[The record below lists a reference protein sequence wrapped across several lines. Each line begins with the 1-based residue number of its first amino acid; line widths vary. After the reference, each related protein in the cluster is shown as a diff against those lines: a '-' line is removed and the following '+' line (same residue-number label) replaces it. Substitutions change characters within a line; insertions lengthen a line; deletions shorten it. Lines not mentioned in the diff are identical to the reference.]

1 MSGESSKRSNLI
13 DVSYSQ
19 LHAILSGQQ
28 DGTTVDQIIEHVT
41 PRLEQLRNISEP
53 FGKPSDASRKKIDGG
68 AAVLNDG
75 VTLRIDDADKEFVFA
90 VSAKFQIDQVQAL
103 ILLRSFLYNK
113 GLPST
118 VGAKEDASLVEE
130 LLVAITP
137 FYFSERLSVLRVLL
151 PLLRAMGDPDDPLCE
166 FATTFIPTL
175 IPDGPKFAELIV
187 SEYTLKTRARVP
199 ETMMRNPREAA
210 REAKQNSAEQLVLL
224 EVLFATMWDYVKCD
238 GTIVPKI
245 FEAAYDT
252 SLGSSQLN
260 ASLLLDEEAT
270 QLGQDIAAMW
280 TLIMIEILE
289 LETLADPSN
298 VIEFSA
304 GQDVYTSSPDALQR
318 IHELVTSH
326 DDGKYAC
333 VYMAWAF
340 VLSRL
345 AAAVA
350 DLEEIPGP
358 YRPFFESILPHL
370 QRAYS
375 TDREPAHIVM
385 TRTCL
390 HESAGLFPL
399 MLSLLTN
406 TPLFVA
412 SVAWKKAST
421 VTDPNAT
428 AYRSVVKGL
437 LIAIV
442 ELTPVEQIP
451 DNENFVEVWIALFGR
466 SESKSVALICAQYW
480 ELDWHVSS
488 ARRAVFDVARARFPI
503 QFRPL
508 VRLLQAMTGAGFLD
522 TDPLCSTQ
530 EGPQTRPASQAAV
543 RDSCARHVFYYLD
556 TLSTFSQLVPTTAS
570 TGPHALYERQLER
583 YGHPHTPIGLSYANQ
598 RQIRLPGG
606 STLPAGSAGRL
617 LSDGA
622 EFLVVCWQHTHS
634 GWKTVLEVL
643 TDYVNRRRMQSGG
656 GGYQDVSFAPRGTA
670 GQQAVTLR
678 VEDVGVEMD
687 GGGVDERVITDT
699 LDLVRSLIQDN
710 PAQAEQLMQALEA
723 GPPVVAHT
731 MTEAQ
736 PPDLVQLTT
745 TILEETLSSAHHNNP
760 HRTRLITSAMSV
772 LSAILAL
779 PRYAHRVWLYVR
791 STAALFGAD
800 RSVGFASVALASERV
815 SGRYTMTLALLNLV
829 QQLATEAS
837 SSILP
842 DNPHLQQLKEDVLL
856 RAIRFVHTEI
866 WVEHLGWKYAQKAER
881 FDIGRHVMTL
891 YGNILEHSP
900 PVLDETTQ
908 TFPFARLLQAVSD
921 LLLFKATTSTINP
934 MVSSIT
940 TGLSILESLYDS
952 RLLGDVRRLIFAL
965 AAHLR
970 LARIVLNIKIN
981 SPASNRQCLL
991 EQSLC
996 ARVSGG
1002 SFSRDVHTDPID
1014 VLALYVKSRSIG
1026 SVVPLEA
1033 MQVLCA
1039 LCTSFSMASPS
1050 PPTIMSH
1057 LNNPEGTVASLVQ
1070 IIQHPYDELALR
1082 SAVWSFISL
1091 AVGGEPALGSLFV
1104 VGQFRTPAQF
1114 KGKGKAPAAISDK
1127 PASEEKLDSALDVA
1141 TNMLEG
1147 WNEMWESNPQLL
1159 ASVMRFLE
1167 VVWQHGLEHRGVLEP
1182 LRESSDFWER
1192 ISMLACSELGPVPEY
1207 ETHSLEE
1214 VDGIRRSTHHEVI
1227 SMHAYRTL
1235 VKSYALK
1242 IIAHDIGMHFS
1253 TSKEASRSKPPSFTK
1268 MELHFKSADDLS
1280 ELLSEASPSSHDPAL
1295 YDQLAQHLE
1304 TDFPTLSLEQVR
1316 SSQPTEERE
1325 FGDDFAFSVTLFRT
1339 RLHAYRH
1346 KTTPDHHDSL
1356 VAQLHLVNMNLSLSH
1371 SQTALAE
1378 SWQLLLRKVV
1388 PYLRGDATVGAIL
1401 MASAA
1406 SISYDIAAEKRSGDM
1421 MATVHGTRLSLL
1433 LAVLEV
1439 IWFSTAADKKVE
1451 VESFVELVHNVH
1463 NIILNEAQPPSNSFL
1478 GAISV
1483 PFHRALLL
1491 ILYFCA
1497 KNAGILGR
1505 RPKALNADQRL
1516 KITSMID
1523 ATLVLVIDALRVVF
1537 ISARSRLDVE
1547 LDRDME
1553 FLVSVFEQCTRPDIN
1568 PSSALWLVRCQETDI
1583 IRASLD
1589 LYVHLDLVGLSD
1601 LPLLLARKQPLYS
1614 PHILLFHMT
1623 LAGIPSAAERFASE
1637 GVLAAYSN
1645 NSLSA
1650 AISAGMVD
1658 VTLPEMPVE
1667 RSPAHSAYCAMLGII
1682 SGVVTA
1688 LGRHNHY
1695 FDAEASGLI
1704 QLYGQQISRTLS
1716 WTIGD
1721 SINLPLLEELEQ
1733 VVNIFYSIAENAPS
1747 APNISAAVA
1756 NVLHVFSP
1764 PALLLLQQLNYAITH
1779 PNHLASL
1786 LEPITVEERT
1796 LLDKDPPSVEP
1807 LKRPLV
1813 AHLVHRLFR
1822 LSSNILSTLVTIS
1835 GAYAVLTSDKD
1846 DWPVY
1851 EALVV
1856 PVSKTIF
1863 IIIAHS
1869 KVVLGEPASMGTL
1882 LELGNCTLDVL
1893 RDLVKRPAGQSLAD
1907 VGSLPGTYPL
1917 DVRQG
1922 VSTARRN
1929 LEALLIYAVTQLAMW
1944 LSKPDFDV
1952 NSSNEMDAE
1961 DATAEGAREERRAQ
1975 APRASASLADR
1986 LRRGVTGE
1994 MASDLQSLL
2003 NKAKPL
2009 IAQSDAI
2016 LGSPRIDLTQVLS
2029 NFLQDRIISPGQ
2041 K

>member
-1 MSGESSKRSNLI
+1 MSGESSKRSNLV

-28 DGTTVDQIIEHVT
+28 EGTTVDQIIEHVT

-75 VTLRIDDADKEFVFA
+75 VTLRIEDADKEYVLA

-118 VGAKEDASLVEE
+118 VGTKEDASLVDE

-137 FYFSERLSVLRVLL
+137 FYFSERLSVLRALL
-151 PLLRAMGDPDDPLCE
+151 PLFRAKGDQDDPLCE
-166 FATTFIPTL
+166 FASTFIPTL
-175 IPDGPKFAELIV
+175 IPDGPKFVELLLAE
-187 SEYTLKTRARVP
+187 YARKTRARVP
-199 ETMMRNPREAA
+199 ETIRNPREAS
-210 REAKQNSAEQLVLL
+210 REAKQNSTEQLVLL

-238 GTIVPKI
+238 GSIVTKI

-252 SLGSSQLN
+252 KLGSAQLN
-260 ASLLLDEEAT
+260 APLLLDDEAV
-270 QLGQDIAAMW
+270 QIGQDIAAMW
-280 TLIMIEILE
+280 TVIMVEVLE
-289 LETLADPSN
+289 LETIADPSGI
-298 VIEFSA
+298 IELSA
-304 GQDVYTSSPDALQR
+304 NPKQNDVYTASPGALQR
-318 IHELVTSH
+318 VHELVTSN
-326 DDGKYAC
+326 DEGQYAC
-333 VYMAWAF
+333 VYIAWAF

-345 AAAVA
+345 AATVA
-350 DLEEIPGP
+350 ELEEIPDT

-375 TDREPAHIVM
+375 TDREPVHVIM
-385 TRTCL
+385 TRACL
-390 HESAGLFPL
+390 APNAGLFGL
-399 MLSLLTN
+399 ILGLLTN

-412 SVAWKKAST
+412 SVAWKRASP

-428 AYRSVVKGL
+428 AYRSVIKGL

-442 ELTPVEQIP
+442 ELTPVEAIP
-451 DNENFVEVWIALFGR
+451 EFELFIEVWIALFGR

-480 ELDWHVSS
+480 ESDWHVSS
-488 ARRAVFDVARARFPI
+488 ARRAIFDVSRARFPI
-503 QFRPL
+503 QFKPL
-508 VRLLQAMTGAGFLD
+508 IRLLRAMTGAGFLD

-530 EGPQTRPASQAAV
+530 EGPQTRPASQAAA

-556 TLSTFSQLVPTTAS
+556 TLSTFSQIVPVAAS
-570 TGPHALYERQLER
+570 TGPHALYERQPER
-583 YGHPHTPIGLSYANQ
+583 YGHPHTPIGLSYANT
-598 RQIRLPGG
+598 RPIRLPGG
-606 STLPAGSAGRL
+606 STLPPGSPGRL
-617 LSDGA
+617 LSGDGA
-622 EFLVVCWQHTHS
+622 EFLVVCWQHAHS
-634 GWKTVLEVL
+634 AWKVVLEVL
-643 TDYVNRRRMQSGG
+643 TDYVNRRRTASGVG
-656 GGYQDVSFAPRGTA
+656 GGYQDVSFAPRGA
-670 GQQAVTLR
+670 AAQQAVTLR
-678 VEDVGVEMD
+678 VEEAGLEMD
-687 GGGVDERVITDT
+687 GGGVNETVITDA

-723 GPPVVAHT
+723 GEPVVAHT

-745 TILEETLSSAHHNNP
+745 MILEEALSSAHQNTP
-760 HRTRLITSAMSV
+760 YRTQLITSAMSV

-779 PRYAHRVWLYVR
+779 PRYAHRVWLYIR

-800 RSVGFASVALASERV
+800 RNVGFASVALASERV

-829 QQLATEAS
+829 QQLALEAF

-842 DNPHLQQLKEDVLL
+842 DNPRLQQLKEEVLL

-881 FDIGRHVMTL
+881 FDIGRQVVTL
-891 YGNILEHSP
+891 YGNILENAL
-900 PVLDETTQ
+900 PVLDETTA
-908 TFPFARLLQAVSD
+908 TFPFASLLQSVAD
-921 LLLFKATTSTINP
+921 LLLFKASTSTITP

-952 RLLGDVRRLIFAL
+952 RLLSDVRRLIFAL

-970 LARIVLNIKIN
+970 LARIVLNLKIN
-981 SPASNRQCLL
+981 SRAAKRPCLL

-996 ARVSGG
+996 ARVTGG
-1002 SFSRDVHTDPID
+1002 AFSRESHTFVKADPVD

-1033 MQVLCA
+1033 MRVLCA
-1039 LCTSFSMASPS
+1039 LCTSFSMSSPS
-1050 PPTIMSH
+1050 PPTIMAH
-1057 LNNPEGTVASLVQ
+1057 LNNPEAAVASLVQ
-1070 IIQHPYDELALR
+1070 IIQHPYDEMALR
-1082 SAVWSFISL
+1082 SAVWNFISL
-1091 AVGGEPALGSLFV
+1091 AVGEEPALGSLFV
-1104 VGQFRTPAQF
+1104 VGQFRTPTQF
-1114 KGKGKAPAAISDK
+1114 KGNAKAPAAISDK
-1127 PASEEKLDSALDVA
+1127 PTSEDKHDSALDVA
-1141 TNMLEG
+1141 TDMLEG
-1147 WNEMWESNPQLL
+1147 WNQMWESNPQLL
-1159 ASVMRFLE
+1159 ASVLRFLE

-1182 LRESSDFWER
+1182 LRQSSDFWER
-1192 ISMLACSELGPVPEY
+1192 ISMLACSELGPLPEY
-1207 ETHSLEE
+1207 ETESFSV
-1214 VDGIRRSTHHEVI
+1214 VDGTRRSSHHEVI

-1242 IIAHDIGMHFS
+1242 IIAHDIGIHFS
-1253 TSKEASRSKPPSFTK
+1253 TSKDASRSQPPSFTK
-1268 MELHFKSADDLS
+1268 MAPHFKSSEDLG
-1280 ELLSEASPSSHDPAL
+1280 ELLSEASPSSYDPGL
-1295 YDQLAQHLE
+1295 YDRLAQHLE
-1304 TDFPTLSLEQVR
+1304 GEFPALTLEQVR
-1316 SSQPTEERE
+1316 SSQPVQERE
-1325 FGDDFAFSVTLFRT
+1325 FGDDFTFSVTLFRT

-1346 KTTPDHHDSL
+1346 KTAPESHDSL
-1356 VAQLHLVNMNLSLSH
+1356 VAQLHLVNMNLSLTH
-1371 SQTALAE
+1371 SQTALAD
-1378 SWQLLLRKVV
+1378 SWQMLLRKVV
-1388 PYLRGDATVGAIL
+1388 PYLRGDAAVGSIL
-1401 MASAA
+1401 MTSAA
-1406 SISYDIAAEKRSGDM
+1406 SMSYDIAAEKRSGDM
-1421 MATVHGTRLSLL
+1421 MSTIHGTRLSLL

-1439 IWFSTAADKKVE
+1439 VWFSTTTDKKTE

-1463 NIILNEAQPPSNSFL
+1463 NIILNEAQPPSKSFL

-1483 PFHRALLL
+1483 PFHRTLLL
-1491 ILYFCA
+1491 ILYFCT
-1497 KNAGILGR
+1497 KNSGILAR
-1505 RPKALNADQRL
+1505 RTKALNADQRL
-1516 KITSMID
+1516 RIASMVD

-1537 ISARSRLDVE
+1537 ISARNRLDVE

-1553 FLVSVFEQCTRPDIN
+1553 FLVSVFEQCTRPDVN
-1568 PSSALWLVRCQETDI
+1568 PSSTLWLIRFQETDL

-1589 LYVHLDLVGLSD
+1589 LFVHIDLVGLSD
-1601 LPLLLARKQPLYS
+1601 LPLLLTRKQPLYA

-1637 GVLAAYSN
+1637 GVLVAYSN

-1658 VTLPEMPVE
+1658 VTLPELPVQ

-1704 QLYGQQISRTLS
+1704 HLYAQQTSRALS
-1716 WTIGD
+1716 WTIGEP
-1721 SINLPLLEELEQ
+1721 ITLPLLEELEQ
-1733 VVNIFYSIAENAPS
+1733 VVNIFYSIAESAPA
-1747 APNISAAVA
+1747 APNISDAVA
-1756 NVLHVFSP
+1756 SVLHMFSP

-1779 PNHLASL
+1779 PNHLATL
-1786 LEPITVEERT
+1786 LEPVTVEERT
-1796 LLDKDPPSVEP
+1796 LLDKDPSGTEP
-1807 LKRPLV
+1807 LKRPLI

-1822 LSSNILSTLVTIS
+1822 LSSNIISTLVTIS
-1835 GAYAVLTSDKD
+1835 RAYTVLTSDKD
-1846 DWPVY
+1846 EWPVY

-1856 PVSKTIF
+1856 P
-1863 IIIAHS
+1863 HS

-1882 LELGNCTLDVL
+1882 LELGNSTLDVL
-1893 RDLVKRPAGQSLAD
+1893 RDLVNRPAGQSLAD

-1922 VSTARRN
+1922 VLTARRN
-1929 LEALLIYAVTQLAMW
+1929 LEAILIYAVTQLAMW

-1952 NSSNEMDAE
+1952 NSNTDMDME
-1961 DATAEGAREERRAQ
+1961 DQPDAGREERRA
-1975 APRASASLADR
+1975 PRGSVSLADR

-1994 MASDLQSLL
+1994 VATDLQSLL
-2003 NKAKPL
+2003 TKSKPVIAK
-2009 IAQSDAI
+2009 SDAV
-2016 LGSPRIDLTQVLS
+2016 LGSPGIDLTQVLS
-2029 NFLQDRIISPGQ
+2029 NFLHDRIISPGQ
-2041 K
+2041 

>member
-13 DVSYSQ
+13 DVSYFQ

-75 VTLRIDDADKEFVFA
+75 VTLRIEDADKEYVLA

-118 VGAKEDASLVEE
+118 VGASEDTSLVDE

-151 PLLRAMGDPDDPLCE
+151 PLFRAKADPDDPLCA
-166 FATTFIPTL
+166 FASTFIPTL
-175 IPDGPKFAELIV
+175 ITDGPKFVELLV
-187 SEYTLKTRARVP
+187 TEYTRKTRARVP
-199 ETMMRNPREAA
+199 ETMHRNPREAA
-210 REAKQNSAEQLVLL
+210 RDAKQNSTEQLVLL
-224 EVLFATMWDYVKCD
+224 ELLFATMWDYVKCD
-238 GTIVPKI
+238 GPVVTKI

-252 SLGSSQLN
+252 QLGSSQSN
-260 ASLLLDEEAT
+260 APLLLDDEAV
-270 QLGQDIAAMW
+270 QIGQDIAAMW
-280 TLIMIEILE
+280 TVIMIEVLE
-289 LETLADPSN
+289 LETLADPSG
-298 VIEFSA
+298 VIELSA
-304 GQDVYTSSPDALQR
+304 NPNQKDVYTASPRALQR
-318 IHELVTSH
+318 IHELVTSN
-326 DDGKYAC
+326 DDGRYSC
-333 VYMAWAF
+333 VYIAWAF

-345 AAAVA
+345 ATAVA
-350 DLEEIPGP
+350 ELEEIPTP

-370 QRAYS
+370 HRAYS
-375 TDREPAHIVM
+375 TDREPVHVVM
-385 TRTCL
+385 TRACL
-390 HESAGLFPL
+390 APNAGLFGL
-399 MLSLLTN
+399 LLGLLTN

-412 SVAWKKAST
+412 SVAWKRASP

-428 AYRSVVKGL
+428 AYRSVLKGL

-442 ELTPVEQIP
+442 ELTPVEAIP
-451 DNENFVEVWIALFGR
+451 EFELFVEVWIALFGR

-480 ELDWHVSS
+480 ESDWHISS
-488 ARRAVFDVARARFPI
+488 ARRAIFDVSRARFPI
-503 QFRPL
+503 QFKPL
-508 VRLLQAMTGAGFLD
+508 IRLLRAMTGAGFLD

-530 EGPQTRPASQAAV
+530 EGPQTRPVSQAAV

-556 TLSTFSQLVPTTAS
+556 TLSTYSQIVATSAS
-570 TGPHALYERQLER
+570 TGPHALYERQPER

-606 STLPAGSAGRL
+606 STLPAGSPGRL
-617 LSDGA
+617 LSSDGA
-622 EFLVVCWQHTHS
+622 EFLVICWQHTHS
-634 GWKTVLEVL
+634 GWKIVLEIL
-643 TDYVNRRRMQSGG
+643 TDYVNRRRMQSGVG
-656 GGYQDVSFAPRGTA
+656 GAYQDVSFAPRGA
-670 GQQAVTLR
+670 AAQQPLTLR
-678 VEDVGVEMD
+678 VEDVGLETD
-687 GGGVDERVITDT
+687 GGGVNETVITDA

-723 GPPVVAHT
+723 GEPVVAHT

-745 TILEETLSSAHHNNP
+745 MILEEALSSAHQNNQY
-760 HRTRLITSAMSV
+760 RTQLITSAMSV

-791 STAALFGAD
+791 STAVLFGAD
-800 RSVGFASVALASERV
+800 RTVGFASVALASERV

-829 QQLATEAS
+829 QQLALEAS

-842 DNPHLQQLKEDVLL
+842 DNPRLQQLKEEVLL

-881 FDIGRHVMTL
+881 FDIGRQVMTL
-891 YGNILEHSP
+891 YGDILENAPS
-900 PVLDETTQ
+900 VLDERAA
-908 TFPFARLLQAVSD
+908 TFPFAPLLQSVAD

-940 TGLSILESLYDS
+940 NGLAILDSLYDS
-952 RLLGDVRRLIFAL
+952 RLLSDVRRLIFAL

-970 LARIVLNIKIN
+970 LARIVLNLKIN
-981 SPASNRQCLL
+981 SSSSSRPCLL

-996 ARVSGG
+996 ARVTGG
-1002 SFSRDVHTDPID
+1002 AFSRDSHTFVKADPID

-1033 MQVLCA
+1033 MRVLCA
-1039 LCTSFSMASPS
+1039 LCTSFSMSSPS
-1050 PPTIMSH
+1050 PPTIMAH
-1057 LNNPEGTVASLVQ
+1057 LNNPEAVVASLVQ
-1070 IIQHPYDELALR
+1070 IIQHPYDDMALR
-1082 SAVWSFISL
+1082 STVWNFI
-1091 AVGGEPALGSLFV
+1091 AIALFV

-1114 KGKGKAPAAISDK
+1114 KGK
-1127 PASEEKLDSALDVA
+1127 LNALDVA

-1147 WNEMWESNPQLL
+1147 WNEMWELNPQLL
-1159 ASVMRFLE
+1159 ASVLRFLE

-1192 ISMLACSELGPVPEY
+1192 ISMLACSELGPLPEY
-1207 ETHSLEE
+1207 ETESFGV
-1214 VDGIRRSTHHEVI
+1214 VDGIRRSSHHE
-1227 SMHAYRTL
+1227 
-1235 VKSYALK
+1235 SYALK
-1242 IIAHDIGMHFS
+1242 IIAHDIGIHFS
-1253 TSKEASRSKPPSFTK
+1253 TSKEASRSKPPSFAK
-1268 MELHFKSADDLS
+1268 MEPHFKTSEDLG
-1280 ELLSEASPSSHDPAL
+1280 ELLSEASPSSYNPGL

-1304 TDFPTLSLEQVR
+1304 ADFATLTLEQ
-1316 SSQPTEERE
+1316 RE
-1325 FGDDFAFSVTLFRT
+1325 FGDDFAFSTALFRT

-1346 KTTPDHHDSL
+1346 KTSPEYHDSL

-1371 SQTALAE
+1371 SQTTLAD
-1378 SWQLLLRKVV
+1378 SWQLLLRK
-1388 PYLRGDATVGAIL
+1388 
-1401 MASAA
+1401 
-1406 SISYDIAAEKRSGDM
+1406 KRSGDM
-1421 MATVHGTRLSLL
+1421 MATIHGTRLSLL

-1439 IWFSTAADKKVE
+1439 VWFSTTTDKKIE
-1451 VESFVELVHNVH
+1451 VESFVDLVHNVH
-1463 NIILNEAQPPSNSFL
+1463 NIILNEAQPPSKSFL

-1483 PFHRALLL
+1483 PFHRTLLL

-1497 KNAGILGR
+1497 KTPGFWH
-1505 RPKALNADQRL
+1505 DQRL
-1516 KITSMID
+1516 RIASMVD

-1537 ISARSRLDVE
+1537 ISARTRSDVE

-1568 PSSALWLVRCQETDI
+1568 PSSTLWL
-1583 IRASLD
+1583 LG
-1589 LYVHLDLVGLSD
+1589 LYVHIDLVGLSD
-1601 LPLLLARKQPLYS
+1601 LPLLLARKQPLYA

-1658 VTLPEMPVE
+1658 VTLPELPVQ
-1667 RSPAHSAYCAMLGII
+1667 RSPAHSAYCSMLGII

-1704 QLYGQQISRTLS
+1704 HLYRRQIDRALS
-1716 WTIGD
+1716 WTIGE
-1721 SINLPLLEELEQ
+1721 SITLPLLEELEQ
-1733 VVNIFYSIAENAPS
+1733 VVNIFYSIAESAPL
-1747 APNISAAVA
+1747 APNISDTVA
-1756 NVLHVFSP
+1756 NVLHIFSP

-1786 LEPITVEERT
+1786 LEPITVDERK
-1796 LLDKDPPSVEP
+1796 LLDKDPQSTEP

-1822 LSSNILSTLVTIS
+1822 LSSNIISTLVTIS
-1835 GAYAVLTSDKD
+1835 RAYTVLTSDKD
-1846 DWPVY
+1846 DWPVH

-1856 PVSKTIF
+1856 P
-1863 IIIAHS
+1863 HS

-1893 RDLVKRPAGQSLAD
+1893 RDLVNRPAGQSLAD
-1907 VGSLPGTYPL
+1907 VGSLPGTYSL

-1952 NSSNEMDAE
+1952 NSNNDMDME
-1961 DATAEGAREERRAQ
+1961 DQADGGREERRA
-1975 APRASASLADR
+1975 PRASVSLADR

-1994 MASDLQSLL
+1994 MAADLQSLL
-2003 NKAKPL
+2003 NKSKPVMAK
-2009 IAQSDAI
+2009 SDAV
-2016 LGSPRIDLTQVLS
+2016 LGSSGVDLTQVLL

-2041 K
+2041 

>member
-28 DGTTVDQIIEHVT
+28 EGTTVDQIIEHVT
-41 PRLEQLRNISEP
+41 PRLEQLRNIAEP

-68 AAVLNDG
+68 TAVLNDG
-75 VTLRIDDADKEFVFA
+75 VTLRIEDADKEYVLA

-118 VGAKEDASLVEE
+118 VGTNKDTSLVDE

-137 FYFSERLSVLRVLL
+137 FYFSERLSVLRILL
-151 PLLRAMGDPDDPLCE
+151 PLFRAKGDQDDPLCE
-166 FATTFIPTL
+166 FASTFIPTL
-175 IPDGPKFAELIV
+175 IPDGPKFVELLLT
-187 SEYTLKTRARVP
+187 EYTRKTRARVP
-199 ETMMRNPREAA
+199 ETTIRNPREAS
-210 REAKQNSAEQLVLL
+210 RDAKQNSTEQLVLL
-224 EVLFATMWDYVKCD
+224 EVLFATMWDYVNCD
-238 GTIVPKI
+238 GPVVTKI

-252 SLGSSQLN
+252 KLGSSQLN
-260 ASLLLDEEAT
+260 APLLLDDEAV
-270 QLGQDIAAMW
+270 QIGQDIAAMW
-280 TLIMIEILE
+280 TVIMVEVLE
-289 LETLADPSN
+289 LETLADPSG
-298 VIEFSA
+298 VIELSA
-304 GQDVYTSSPDALQR
+304 NPTQQGVYTASPQALQR
-318 IHELVTSH
+318 LHELITSN
-326 DDGKYAC
+326 DEGQYAC
-333 VYMAWAF
+333 VYMAWAS

-350 DLEEIPGP
+350 ELEEIPDN

-375 TDREPAHIVM
+375 KDREPVHIVM
-385 TRTCL
+385 TRACL
-390 HESAGLFPL
+390 APNAGLFGL
-399 MLSLLTN
+399 MLGLLTN

-412 SVAWKKAST
+412 SIAWKMASP

-428 AYRSVVKGL
+428 AYRSVIKGL

-442 ELTPVEQIP
+442 ELSPVESMPEFELFI
-451 DNENFVEVWIALFGR
+451 EVWIALFGR

-480 ELDWHVSS
+480 ESDWHVSS
-488 ARRAVFDVARARFPI
+488 ARRAIFDVCRARFPI
-503 QFRPL
+503 QFKPL
-508 VRLLQAMTGAGFLD
+508 IRLLRAMTGAGFLD
-522 TDPLCSTQ
+522 TDPLCFTQ
-530 EGPQTRPASQAAV
+530 EGPQTRPTSQAAA

-556 TLSTFSQLVPTTAS
+556 TLSTFTQVMSVAAS
-570 TGPHALYERQLER
+570 TGPHALYERQPER
-583 YGHPHTPIGLSYANQ
+583 YGRPHAPIGLSYANT
-598 RQIRLPGG
+598 RPIRLPGG
-606 STLPAGSAGRL
+606 STLPPGSPGRL
-617 LSDGA
+617 LSGDGA

-634 GWKTVLEVL
+634 GWKVMLEVL
-643 TDYVNRRRMQSGG
+643 THYVNGRRPASGAG
-656 GGYQDVSFAPRGTA
+656 GAYQDVSFAPRGA
-670 GQQAVTLR
+670 AAQQAVTLR
-678 VEDVGVEMD
+678 VEEAGLEID
-687 GGGVDERVITDT
+687 GGGVNETVITDA

-723 GPPVVAHT
+723 GEPVVAHT

-745 TILEETLSSAHHNNP
+745 MILEEALSSAHHNNQY
-760 HRTRLITSAMSV
+760 RTQLITSAMSV

-779 PRYAHRVWLYVR
+779 PRYAHRSGSGTR
-791 STAALFGAD
+791 
-800 RSVGFASVALASERV
+800 GF
-815 SGRYTMTLALLNLV
+815 
-829 QQLATEAS
+829 

-842 DNPHLQQLKEDVLL
+842 DNPRLQQLKEEVLL

-881 FDIGRHVMTL
+881 FDIGRLVMTL
-891 YGNILEHSP
+891 YGNILENAL
-900 PVLDETTQ
+900 PVLDETTA
-908 TFPFARLLQAVSD
+908 TFPFTPLLQSVAD
-921 LLLFKATTSTINP
+921 LLLFKASTSTINP
-934 MVSSIT
+934 MVSSIS

-952 RLLGDVRRLIFAL
+952 RLLSDVRRLIFAL

-970 LARIVLNIKIN
+970 LARIVLNLKIN
-981 SPASNRQCLL
+981 SRASNRPCLL

-996 ARVSGG
+996 ARVTGG
-1002 SFSRDVHTDPID
+1002 AFSRDSHTFVKADPIN
-1014 VLALYVKSRSIG
+1014 VLALYIKSRSIG

-1033 MQVLCA
+1033 MRVL
-1039 LCTSFSMASPS
+1039 SMVS
-1050 PPTIMSH
+1050 
-1057 LNNPEGTVASLVQ
+1057 SLVQ
-1070 IIQHPYDELALR
+1070 IIQHPYEEMALR
-1082 SAVWSFISL
+1082 SAVWNFISL
-1091 AVGGEPALGSLFV
+1091 AVGQEPALGSLFV

-1114 KGKGKAPAAISDK
+1114 KGKAKAPALISDK
-1127 PASEEKLDSALDVA
+1127 PDSEDKHDSALEVA
-1141 TNMLEG
+1141 TSMLEG

-1159 ASVMRFLE
+1159 GSVLRFLE
-1167 VVWQHGLEHRGVLEP
+1167 VVWQHGLEHRSVLES

-1192 ISMLACSELGPVPEY
+1192 ISTLACSELGPVPEY
-1207 ETHSLEE
+1207 ETESFCV
-1214 VDGIRRSTHHEVI
+1214 VDGTRRSSHHEVI
-1227 SMHAYRTL
+1227 STHAYRTL

-1242 IIAHDIGMHFS
+1242 IIAHDIGIHFS
-1253 TSKEASRSKPPSFTK
+1253 TNKEASRSKPPSFLK
-1268 MELHFKSADDLS
+1268 MAPHFNSSEDLG
-1280 ELLSEASPSSHDPAL
+1280 ELLSEAAPNSYDPGL
-1295 YDQLAQHLE
+1295 YDRLAQDLE
-1304 TDFPTLSLEQVR
+1304 TDIPALTLEQVR
-1316 SSQPTEERE
+1316 SSQPAEERE
-1325 FGDDFAFSVTLFRT
+1325 FGDDFTFSVTLFRT

-1346 KTTPDHHDSL
+1346 KTALEHHDSL
-1356 VAQLHLVNMNLSLSH
+1356 VAQLHRVNMNLSLSH

-1388 PYLRGDATVGAIL
+1388 PYLRGDAAVGSTL

-1406 SISYDIAAEKRSGDM
+1406 SMSYDIAAEKRSGDM
-1421 MATVHGTRLSLL
+1421 MATIHGTRLSLL

-1439 IWFSTAADKKVE
+1439 VWFSTTTDKKVE
-1451 VESFVELVHNVH
+1451 VESFVELAHNVH
-1463 NIILNEAQPPSNSFL
+1463 NIILNEAQPPSKSFL

-1483 PFHRALLL
+1483 PFHRTLLL

-1497 KNAGILGR
+1497 KNSGILAR
-1505 RPKALNADQRL
+1505 RTKTLNADQRL
-1516 KITSMID
+1516 RIASMVD
-1523 ATLVLVIDALRVVF
+1523 ATLVLTIDALRVVF
-1537 ISARSRLDVE
+1537 ISARSRLDIE

-1568 PSSALWLVRCQETDI
+1568 PSSTLWLTKCQETDI

-1589 LYVHLDLVGLSD
+1589 LFVHTDLVGLSD
-1601 LPLLLARKQPLYS
+1601 LPLLLARKQPLYA

-1637 GVLAAYSN
+1637 GVLVAYSN

-1658 VTLPEMPVE
+1658 VTLPELPVQ
-1667 RSPAHSAYCAMLGII
+1667 RSPAHTAYCSMLGII

-1704 QLYGQQISRTLS
+1704 HLYAQQIGRALS
-1716 WTIGD
+1716 WTIGEP
-1721 SINLPLLEELEQ
+1721 ITLPLLEELEQ
-1733 VVNIFYSIAENAPS
+1733 VVNLFYSIAESAPL
-1747 APNISAAVA
+1747 APNISDAVA
-1756 NVLHVFSP
+1756 NVLRIFSP
-1764 PALLLLQQLNYAITH
+1764 PALLLLQQLNYAVTH

-1786 LEPITVEERT
+1786 LEPITVDERT
-1796 LLDKDPPSVEP
+1796 LLDKDLPSTDP
-1807 LKRPLV
+1807 LKRPLI

-1835 GAYAVLTSDKD
+1835 RAYTVLTSDKD
-1846 DWPVY
+1846 DWPVH

-1856 PVSKTIF
+1856 P
-1863 IIIAHS
+1863 HS

-1882 LELGNCTLDVL
+1882 LELGNSTLDVL
-1893 RDLVKRPAGQSLAD
+1893 RDLVNRPAGQSLAD

-1922 VSTARRN
+1922 VLTARRN

-1952 NSSNEMDAE
+1952 NSNADMDME
-1961 DATAEGAREERRAQ
+1961 DQPDGGREERRA
-1975 APRASASLADR
+1975 PRASLSLADR

-1994 MASDLQSLL
+1994 MAADLQSLL
-2003 NKAKPL
+2003 TKSKPVIAK
-2009 IAQSDAI
+2009 SDAV
-2016 LGSPRIDLTQVLS
+2016 LGSPGVDLTQVLS

-2041 K
+2041 

>member
-90 VSAKFQIDQVQAL
+90 
-103 ILLRSFLYNK
+103 

-118 VGAKEDASLVEE
+118 L
-130 LLVAITP
+130 
-137 FYFSERLSVLRVLL
+137 VLRVLL

-166 FATTFIPTL
+166 FASTFIPTL
-175 IPDGPKFAELIV
+175 IPDGPKFAELLV
-187 SEYTLKTRARVP
+187 TEYTRKTRARVP

-238 GTIVPKI
+238 GTIVATI

-252 SLGSSQLN
+252 GLGSSQLN

-270 QLGQDIAAMW
+270 QLGQEHRRDV
-280 TLIMIEILE
+280 LE
-289 LETLADPSN
+289 LETLADPSS
-298 VIEFSA
+298 VVEFAA
-304 GQDVYTSSPDALQR
+304 GQDVYTASPSALQR

-333 VYMAWAF
+333 VYIAWAF

-345 AAAVA
+345 AAAA
-350 DLEEIPGP
+350 AELEEIPDTH
-358 YRPFFESILPHL
+358 RPFFESILPHL

-375 TDREPAHIVM
+375 KDREPVHVVM
-385 TRTCL
+385 ARTCL
-390 HESAGLFPL
+390 APSAGLFGL
-399 MLSLLTN
+399 LLSLLTN

-412 SVAWKKAST
+412 SVAWKRAST

-428 AYRSVVKGL
+428 AYRSVIKGL

-442 ELTPVEQIP
+442 ELTPVETIP
-451 DNENFVEVWIALFGR
+451 EFELFVEVWIALFGR

-480 ELDWHVSS
+480 ESDWHVSS
-488 ARRAVFDVARARFPI
+488 ARRAVFDVSRARFPI
-503 QFRPL
+503 QFKPL
-508 VRLLQAMTGAGFLD
+508 IRLLRAMTGAGFLD

-530 EGPQTRPASQAAV
+530 EGPQTRPASQASV

-556 TLSTFSQLVPTTAS
+556 TLSTFSQIVPTAAS
-570 TGPHALYERQLER
+570 TGPHALYERQPER
-583 YGHPHTPIGLSYANQ
+583 YGHPHTPIGLTYANQ

-606 STLPAGSAGRL
+606 STLPAGSPGRL
-617 LSDGA
+617 LSGDGA
-622 EFLVVCWQHTHS
+622 DFLVVCWQHTHS
-634 GWKTVLEVL
+634 GWKIVLEVL

-656 GGYQDVSFAPRGTA
+656 GGYQDVSFAPRGGA
-670 GQQAVTLR
+670 GQQTVTLR
-678 VEDVGVEMD
+678 LEDAGVEMD
-687 GGGVDERVITDT
+687 GGGVDETVITDA

-723 GPPVVAHT
+723 GAPVVAHT

-745 TILEETLSSAHHNNP
+745 MILEESLSSARHNDRY
-760 HRTRLITSAMSV
+760 RTQLITSAMSV

-829 QQLATEAS
+829 QQLALEAS

-842 DNPHLQQLKEDVLL
+842 DNPHLQQLKEEVLL

-866 WVEHLGWKYAQKAER
+866 WVEHLGWKYTQKAER

-891 YGNILEHSP
+891 YGNILECGP
-900 PVLDETTQ
+900 PVLDETTT
-908 TFPFARLLQAVSD
+908 TFPFARLLQAVAD

-940 TGLSILESLYDS
+940 AGLSNLESLYDS
-952 RLLGDVRRLIFAL
+952 RLLSDVRRLIFAL

-970 LARIVLNIKIN
+970 LARIVLNIKIK
-981 SPASNRQCLL
+981 SRASSRQCLL

-996 ARVSGG
+996 ARISGG
-1002 SFSRDVHTDPID
+1002 SFSRDSHTDPID

-1033 MQVLCA
+1033 MRVLCA
-1039 LCTSFSMASPS
+1039 LCTSFSMVSPS
-1050 PPTIMSH
+1050 PPTILAH

-1070 IIQHPYDELALR
+1070 IIQHPYDEMALR
-1082 SAVWSFISL
+1082 SAVWNFISL
-1091 AVGGEPALGSLFV
+1091 AVGGEPALGSASSDLGQAG
-1104 VGQFRTPAQF
+1104 VGRR
-1114 KGKGKAPAAISDK
+1114 S
-1127 PASEEKLDSALDVA
+1127 SDSALDVA
-1141 TNMLEG
+1141 TSMLEG

-1159 ASVMRFLE
+1159 AAVLRFLE
-1167 VVWQHGLEHRGVLEP
+1167 MVWQHGLEHRGVLEP

-1192 ISMLACSELGPVPEY
+1192 ISMVACSELGPLPEY
-1207 ETHSLEE
+1207 DTHSFDD

-1242 IIAHDIGMHFS
+1242 IVAHDIGIHFFI
-1253 TSKEASRSKPPSFTK
+1253 SKEAARSKPPSFSK

-1280 ELLSEASPSSHDPAL
+1280 ELLSEASPSSYDPTL

-1316 SSQPTEERE
+1316 SSQPLEERE
-1325 FGDDFAFSVTLFRT
+1325 FGDDFAFSMTLFRT

-1346 KTTPDHHDSL
+1346 KTTPDHHNSL

-1371 SQTALAE
+1371 SQTALAD

-1388 PYLRGDATVGAIL
+1388 PYLRGDATVGSTL

-1406 SISYDIAAEKRSGDM
+1406 SMSYDIAAERRSGDYDGDC
-1421 MATVHGTRLSLL
+1421 AWNE
-1433 LAVLEV
+1433 A
-1439 IWFSTAADKKVE
+1439 KVE

-1463 NIILNEAQPPSNSFL
+1463 NIILNEAQPPSKSFL

-1483 PFHRALLL
+1483 PFHRTLLL

-1497 KNAGILGR
+1497 KNAGMLGR
-1505 RPKALNADQRL
+1505 RAKALNADQRL
-1516 KITSMID
+1516 KIASMID
-1523 ATLVLVIDALRVVF
+1523 ATLALVIDALRVVF

-1568 PSSALWLVRCQETDI
+1568 PSSTLWLTRCQETDV

-1589 LYVHLDLVGLSD
+1589 LYVHIDLVGLSD

-1637 GVLAAYSN
+1637 GVLTAYSN

-1650 AISAGMVD
+1650 AISA
-1658 VTLPEMPVE
+1658 
-1667 RSPAHSAYCAMLGII
+1667 GII

-1695 FDAEASGLI
+1695 FDAEASGVI

-1733 VVNIFYSIAENAPS
+1733 VVNIFYSIAESAPS

-1786 LEPITVEERT
+1786 LEPITVNERT
-1796 LLDKDPPSVEP
+1796 LLDKDPPSVDP

-1822 LSSNILSTLVTIS
+1822 LSSNIISTLVTIS
-1835 GAYAVLTSDKD
+1835 RAYTVLTSDKD

-1856 PVSKTIF
+1856 P
-1863 IIIAHS
+1863 HS

-1893 RDLVKRPAGQSLAD
+1893 RDLVNRPAGQSLAD
-1907 VGSLPGTYPL
+1907 VGSLPGTYSL

-1952 NSSNEMDAE
+1952 NSTNEMETEDQPDA
-1961 DATAEGAREERRAQ
+1961 GREERRA
-1975 APRASASLADR
+1975 PRASLSLADR

-2003 NKAKPL
+2003 NKSKPVIAK
-2009 IAQSDAI
+2009 SDPI
-2016 LGSPRIDLTQVLS
+2016 LGSTGVDLTQVLA
-2029 NFLQDRIISPGQ
+2029 NFLQDRIMSPGQ
-2041 K
+2041 

>member
-75 VTLRIDDADKEFVFA
+75 VTLRIDDADKEYVLA

-118 VGAKEDASLVEE
+118 LGATEDTSLVDE

-166 FATTFIPTL
+166 FASTFIPTL
-175 IPDGPKFAELIV
+175 IPDGLKFAELLV
-187 SEYTLKTRARVP
+187 TEYTHKTRARVP
-199 ETMMRNPREAA
+199 ETMMRTPREAA

-238 GTIVPKI
+238 GTIVAKI

-252 SLGSSQLN
+252 GLGSSQLN
-260 ASLLLDEEAT
+260 ASLLLDDEAT

-280 TLIMIEILE
+280 TLIMTEVLE
-289 LETLADPSN
+289 LETLADPSS

-304 GQDVYTSSPDALQR
+304 GQDVYTSSPSALQR

-333 VYMAWAF
+333 VYIAWAF

-345 AAAVA
+345 AAAA
-350 DLEEIPGP
+350 AELEEIPDTH
-358 YRPFFESILPHL
+358 RPFFESILPHL

-375 TDREPAHIVM
+375 KDREPVHVVM
-385 TRTCL
+385 ARTCL
-390 HESAGLFPL
+390 APSAGLFGL
-399 MLSLLTN
+399 LLSLLTN

-442 ELTPVEQIP
+442 ELTPVEAIP
-451 DNENFVEVWIALFGR
+451 EFELFVEVWIALFGR
-466 SESKSVALICAQYW
+466 SESKSVALICGQYW
-480 ELDWHVSS
+480 ESDWHVSS
-488 ARRAVFDVARARFPI
+488 ARRAVFDVSRARFPI
-503 QFRPL
+503 QFKPL
-508 VRLLQAMTGAGFLD
+508 IRLLRAMTGAGFLD

-556 TLSTFSQLVPTTAS
+556 TLSTFSQIVPTAAS
-570 TGPHALYERQLER
+570 TGPHALYERQPER

-606 STLPAGSAGRL
+606 STLPVGSPGRL
-617 LSDGA
+617 LSGDGA

-634 GWKTVLEVL
+634 GWKIVLEVL

-656 GGYQDVSFAPRGTA
+656 GGYQDVSFAPRGGA
-670 GQQAVTLR
+670 GQQTVTLR
-678 VEDVGVEMD
+678 VEDAGVEMD
-687 GGGVDERVITDT
+687 GGGVDETVITDA

-723 GPPVVAHT
+723 GEPVVAHT

-745 TILEETLSSAHHNNP
+745 MILEESLSSAHQNNRY
-760 HRTRLITSAMSV
+760 RTQLITSAMSV

-829 QQLATEAS
+829 QQLALEAS

-842 DNPHLQQLKEDVLL
+842 DNPHLQQLKEEVLM

-891 YGNILEHSP
+891 YGNILECGP
-900 PVLDETTQ
+900 PVLDETT
-908 TFPFARLLQAVSD
+908 TAFPFARLLQAVAD
-921 LLLFKATTSTINP
+921 LLLFKATTSTVNP

-952 RLLGDVRRLIFAL
+952 RLLSDVRRLIFAL

-981 SPASNRQCLL
+981 SRASSRQCLL

-996 ARVSGG
+996 ARISGG
-1002 SFSRDVHTDPID
+1002 SFSRDSHTDPID

-1033 MQVLCA
+1033 MRVLCA
-1039 LCTSFSMASPS
+1039 LCTSFSMVTPS
-1050 PPTIMSH
+1050 PPTIMAH

-1070 IIQHPYDELALR
+1070 IIQHPYDEMALR
-1082 SAVWSFISL
+1082 SAVWNFISL

-1159 ASVMRFLE
+1159 ASVLRFLE

-1192 ISMLACSELGPVPEY
+1192 ISMVACAELGPLPEY
-1207 ETHSLEE
+1207 NTHSLDE

-1242 IIAHDIGMHFS
+1242 IVAHDIGIHFFI
-1253 TSKEASRSKPPSFTK
+1253 SKEASRSKPPSFTK

-1280 ELLSEASPSSHDPAL
+1280 ELLSEASPSSYDPTL

-1316 SSQPTEERE
+1316 SSQPLEERE
-1325 FGDDFAFSVTLFRT
+1325 FGDDFAFSMTLFRT

-1371 SQTALAE
+1371 SQTALAD

-1388 PYLRGDATVGAIL
+1388 PYLRGDATVGSIL

-1406 SISYDIAAEKRSGDM
+1406 SISYDIAAERRSGDM

-1439 IWFSTAADKKVE
+1439 VWFSTATDKKAE
-1451 VESFVELVHNVH
+1451 VESFAELVHNVH
-1463 NIILNEAQPPSNSFL
+1463 NIILNEAQPPSKSFL

-1483 PFHRALLL
+1483 PFHRTLLL

-1505 RPKALNADQRL
+1505 RTKTLNADQRL
-1516 KITSMID
+1516 KIASMID
-1523 ATLVLVIDALRVVF
+1523 ATLALVIDALRVVF
-1537 ISARSRLDVE
+1537 VSARSRLDVE

-1553 FLVSVFEQCTRPDIN
+1553 FLVSVFEQCTRTDIN
-1568 PSSALWLVRCQETDI
+1568 PSSTLWLTRCQETDV

-1589 LYVHLDLVGLSD
+1589 LYVHIDLVGLSD

-1637 GVLAAYSN
+1637 GVLTAYSN

-1721 SINLPLLEELEQ
+1721 SITLPLLEELEQ
-1733 VVNIFYSIAENAPS
+1733 VVNIFYSIAESAPL

-1756 NVLHVFSP
+1756 NVLRVFSP

-1786 LEPITVEERT
+1786 IEPITVDERT
-1796 LLDKDPPSVEP
+1796 FLDKDPPSVDP

-1822 LSSNILSTLVTIS
+1822 LSSNIISTLVTIS

-1856 PVSKTIF
+1856 P
-1863 IIIAHS
+1863 HS

-1893 RDLVKRPAGQSLAD
+1893 RDLVNRPAGQSLAD
-1907 VGSLPGTYPL
+1907 VGSLPGTYSL

-1952 NSSNEMDAE
+1952 STNEMETEDQPDA
-1961 DATAEGAREERRAQ
+1961 GREERRA
-1975 APRASASLADR
+1975 PRASLSLADR

-2003 NKAKPL
+2003 NKSKPV

-2016 LGSPRIDLTQVLS
+2016 LGSTGVDLTQVLA
-2029 NFLQDRIISPGQ
+2029 NFLQDRIMSPGQ
-2041 K
+2041 